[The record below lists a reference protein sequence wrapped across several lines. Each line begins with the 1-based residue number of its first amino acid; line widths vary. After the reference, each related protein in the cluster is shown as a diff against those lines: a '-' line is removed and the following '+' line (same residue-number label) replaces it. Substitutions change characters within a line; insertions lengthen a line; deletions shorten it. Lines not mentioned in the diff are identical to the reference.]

1 VKAAG
6 GKRHG
11 AFGWLISLAVILAA
25 AYAAWLA
32 LRRAEERPSSEDAAL
47 DAEVVHMAPL
57 VGGRIVEL
65 SVAENAQVAKG
76 APVFRLDPVP
86 YQLAVQAAEAE
97 LDVAR
102 AALATQQ
109 RMVATQRAAAA
120 VAAEQTRR
128 AQTNLDLA
136 SRTSGRLRPLG
147 GQGYVPQ
154 QQVDQAETAQRDAE
168 TSLRQAR
175 VQESAAQQAVDTTEG
190 AAALVRARDV
200 ALAQARRALGN
211 AEVRAPFTGRV
222 VGLKIAEGEVVAPS
236 QSIFTL
242 INTEAWYAVANFREG
257 ELAQIAVGACATV
270 YSMID
275 PTRPIRGTVQGI
287 GWGVL
292 DQDSITLP
300 RNLPY
305 VSRTLDWVRIAQ
317 RFPVRIRLEEPPE
330 SLTRMG
336 ASATVQIRHGA
347 ACE

>member
-1 VKAAG
+1 
-6 GKRHG
+6 
-11 AFGWLISLAVILAA
+11 
-25 AYAAWLA
+25 
-32 LRRAEERPSSEDAAL
+32 
-47 DAEVVHMAPL
+47 MAPL

-65 SVAENAQVAKG
+65 AVAENARVTKG
-76 APVFRLDPVP
+76 ELLFRLDPVP
-86 YQLAVQAAEAE
+86 YQLAVQTAEAE
-97 LDVAR
+97 LDIAR

-109 RMVATQRAAAA
+109 RIITTQRSAATI
-120 VAAEQTRR
+120 AAEQTRR

-147 GQGYVPQ
+147 SQGYVAQ

-175 VQESAAQQAVDTTEG
+175 VQESAAQQAVDTADG
-190 AAALVRARDV
+190 AAALVRAREV
-200 ALAQARRALGN
+200 AVAQARRALGN
-211 AEVRAPFTGRV
+211 AEVRAPLTGRV
-222 VGLKIAEGEVVAPS
+222 VGLKIAEGEVVVPS

-257 ELAQIAVGACATV
+257 ELAEIPLGACATV
-270 YSMID
+270 FSMID
-275 PTRPIRGTVQGI
+275 RSRPIRGTVQGI

-292 DQDSITLP
+292 DADSITLP

-317 RFPVRIRLEEPPE
+317 RFPVRVKLEEPPE
-330 SLTRMG
+330 ALARMG
-336 ASATVQIRHGA
+336 ASATVQIRHGT

>member
-1 VKAAG
+1 MKAAG
-6 GKRHG
+6 GRRHG
-11 AFGWLISLAVILAA
+11 VLGWLVSLAVILAA

-32 LRRAEERPSSEDAAL
+32 LARAEERPTSEDAAL

-65 SVAENAQVAKG
+65 AVAENARVTKG
-76 APVFRLDPVP
+76 ELLFRLDPVP

-97 LDVAR
+97 LDIAR

-109 RMVATQRAAAA
+109 RIITTQRSAATI
-120 VAAEQTRR
+120 AAEQTRR

-147 GQGYVPQ
+147 SQGFVAQ

-175 VQESAAQQAVDTTEG
+175 VQESAAQQAVDTADG
-190 AAALVRARDV
+190 AAALVRAREV
-200 ALAQARRALGN
+200 AVAQARRALGN
-211 AEVRAPFTGRV
+211 AEVRAPLTGRV

-257 ELAQIAVGACATV
+257 ELAEIPLGACATV
-270 YSMID
+270 FSMID
-275 PTRPIRGTVQGI
+275 RSRPIRGTVQGI

-292 DQDSITLP
+292 DADSITLP

-317 RFPVRIRLEEPPE
+317 RFPVRVKLEEPPE
-330 SLTRMG
+330 ALARMG
-336 ASATVQIRHGA
+336 ASATVQIRHGT

>member
-1 VKAAG
+1 MRAAG
-6 GKRHG
+6 GRRHG
-11 AFGWLISLAVILAA
+11 VLGWLVSLAVILAA

-32 LRRAEERPSSEDAAL
+32 LVRAEERPTSEDAAL

-65 SVAENAQVAKG
+65 AVAENARVTKG
-76 APVFRLDPVP
+76 ELLFRLDPVP
-86 YQLAVQAAEAE
+86 YQLAVQTAEAE
-97 LDVAR
+97 LDIAR

-109 RMVATQRAAAA
+109 RIITTQRSAATI
-120 VAAEQTRR
+120 AAEQTRR

-147 GQGYVPQ
+147 SQGYVAQ

-175 VQESAAQQAVDTTEG
+175 VQESAAQQAVDTADG
-190 AAALVRARDV
+190 AAALVRAREV

-211 AEVRAPFTGRV
+211 AEVRAPLTGRV
-222 VGLKIAEGEVVAPS
+222 VGLKIAEGEVVVPS

-257 ELAQIAVGACATV
+257 ELAEIPLGACATV
-270 YSMID
+270 FSMID
-275 PTRPIRGTVQGI
+275 RSRPIRGTVQGI

-292 DQDSITLP
+292 DADSITLP

-317 RFPVRIRLEEPPE
+317 RFPVRVKLEEPPE
-330 SLTRMG
+330 ALARMG
-336 ASATVQIRHGA
+336 ASATVQIRHGT